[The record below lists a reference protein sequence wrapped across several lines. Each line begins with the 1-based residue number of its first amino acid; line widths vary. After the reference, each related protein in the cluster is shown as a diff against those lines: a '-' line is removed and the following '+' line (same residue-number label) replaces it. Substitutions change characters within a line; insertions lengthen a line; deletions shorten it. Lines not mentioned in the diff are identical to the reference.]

1 MQIFS
6 FTMLISFFSLF
17 LSYNIL
23 TIKKKN
29 VSYFQ
34 EDLYL
39 AIYFCFLVA
48 KYSEIKIKNIGA
60 ASFNTIIDKCAI
72 FGFTAKNNCV
82 KIATFLLNK
91 FFVIKNDVKTTPVQD
106 NREIILP
113 ARNGSPKRSPN
124 NACTSGPPIGAPT
137 IDVYSTFPLMSCF
150 PPR

>member
-1 MQIFS
+1 MTQQ
-6 FTMLISFFSLF
+6 F
-17 LSYNIL
+17 LNPKIL
-23 TIKKKN
+23 VLSKINKYIKNAIKIN
-29 VSYFQ
+29 R
-34 EDLYL
+34 DWYL
-39 AIYFCFLVA
+39 KQNAIPRKIPTNTNAVIDFCFLVA

-113 ARNGSPKRSPN
+113 ARNGSPKRSPKE
-124 NACTSGPPIGAPT
+124 I
-137 IDVYSTFPLMSCF
+137 F
-150 PPR
+150 